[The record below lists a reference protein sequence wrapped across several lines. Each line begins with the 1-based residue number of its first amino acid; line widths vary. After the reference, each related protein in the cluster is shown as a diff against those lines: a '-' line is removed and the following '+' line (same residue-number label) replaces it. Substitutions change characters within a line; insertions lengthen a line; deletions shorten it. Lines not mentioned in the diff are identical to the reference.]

1 MADRTIKDS
10 RQATAER
17 NRDAI
22 MDATVRLLEAG
33 RRPTVSAV
41 AKEAALSRV
50 TVYSHFPEHRDL
62 LSAVVERAVVRATD
76 AIAAAEPDRDRAAVA
91 LRRVIGAGWEA
102 IGANA
107 ALADAAAAELGH
119 EAMRASHQPA
129 LDVVHR
135 LIERGRE
142 DGSFRR
148 DLEARLARQ
157 LLFLAD
163 PPGPS
168 RGARRAAHRRARAA
182 GARSHGRR
190 SARGLS
196 AARPVVRT

>member
-76 AIAAAEPDRDRAAVA
+76 AIGAAEPDRDRAAVA

-148 DLEARLARQ
+148 DLEADWLVSCFFSLIHLARAEVHAGRLTAEHALPVLEVTVGD
-157 LLFLAD
+157 LLEA
-163 PPGPS
+163 
-168 RGARRAAHRRARAA
+168 
-182 GARSHGRR
+182 
-190 SARGLS
+190 
-196 AARPVVRT
+196 